1 MAVPIKVPRLGW
13 TMEEGV
19 FVEWLKPEGA
29 TIAPGD
35 QLFVLEGE
43 KAAQEIESI
52 DGGTLRLP
60 PDAPRPGQT
69 VPVGAVLGYL
79 LEPGESPSW
88 ETEPA
93 SGGQAS
99 GGQASGGQA
108 SGGQASGGQASGG
121 RKPPGGSASGTSV
134 SGGSVSGGSVL
145 GNEFAVEGRKS
156 EVGNPRAAVT
166 DRGARTTIS
175 PRARRLAA
183 ELGVD
188 WKAITG
194 TGRTGR
200 IRERDVRAHTDH
212 RVGAAHET
220 ALGSPPGEARSTPGR
235 LVPLSAAR
243 RTIAQRM
250 SASAGTVAAVTLT
263 SKADATNLVSFRN
276 QFKAAGDS
284 PDSLVPSFTDLIVK
298 LAATALKQH
307 PTLNASWRDDG
318 IFFSE
323 AIDIGIAVDS
333 DAGLLAPVVR
343 DVASLG
349 LRQLAAETR
358 RLVER
363 ARARR
368 LTADE
373 LQGGTFTV
381 TNLGMYG
388 VDAFTPI
395 VNLPQCAILGV
406 GRIVRE
412 PAVVGDQIVP
422 REVLTLSLTFDHRVV
437 DGAPAARFLDALRQA
452 IEQPAPWL
460 VP

>member
-1 MAVPIKVPRLGW
+1 MAIPIKVPRLGW

-35 QLFVLEGE
+35 QLYVLEGE

-60 PDAPRPGQT
+60 PDAPKPGQT
-69 VPVGAVLGYL
+69 VLVGAVLAYL
-79 LEPGESPSW
+79 LEPGEIPHW
-88 ETEPA
+88 EAMA
-93 SGGQAS
+93 SGQQAS
-99 GGQASGGQA
+99 RPAAQVPRREPPGSSTHGNEASRPAADPLHGYPVPRLQ
-108 SGGQASGGQASGG
+108 
-121 RKPPGGSASGTSV
+121 PPGGSTRGME
-134 SGGSVSGGSVL
+134 L
-145 GNEFAVEGRKS
+145 
-156 EVGNPRAAVT
+156 EVGIPITVASVVTSSAGRRRA
-166 DRGARTTIS
+166 IS

-183 ELGVD
+183 ELGID
-188 WKAITG
+188 WTAITG

-200 IRERDVRAHTDH
+200 IRERDVRAFTEH
-212 RVGAAHET
+212 RVGTSRQTTST
-220 ALGSPPGEARSTPGR
+220 AIPGEPRPSSGR

-243 RTIAQRM
+243 RTIAGRM
-250 SASAGTVAAVTLT
+250 SASAHTVAAVTLT
-263 SKADATNLVSFRN
+263 SKVDATNLVNFRD

-298 LAATALKQH
+298 LAAMALKQH
-307 PTLNASWRDDG
+307 PLLNASWRDDG
-318 IFFSE
+318 IVFSD
-323 AIDIGIAVDS
+323 AIDIGIAVDT

-343 DVASLG
+343 DVPSLG

-368 LTADE
+368 LTAEE

-388 VDAFTPI
+388 IDGFTPI
-395 VNLPQCAILGV
+395 INLPQCAILGM

-422 REVLTLSLTFDHRVV
+422 RELLTLSLTFDHRVV
-437 DGAPAARFLDALRQA
+437 DGAPASRFLDMLRQA
-452 IEQPAPWL
+452 VEQPAPWL